1 MPATQGTFLA
11 ICIASISLTGCSASV
26 DYRPGRPTKVIRAP
40 FTGVYELY
48 PRGKHEP
55 VYNAVLL
62 RGDRVGFSHDSQGRL
77 LALADVQRQV
87 LREGKYRWRF
97 DADPGHTG
105 GFEIRPWEIL
115 GALPELLLQVVV
127 QGGLELAADKVDK
140 ATEPGMT
147 KYQKKKLDRGSAN
160 DDP

>member
-1 MPATQGTFLA
+1 MPAVSGTALA
-11 ICIASISLTGCSASV
+11 ICIASVGLTGCAATV

-62 RGDRVGFSHDSQGRL
+62 RGDRVGFVHDSQGRL
-77 LALADVQRQV
+77 VALADTQREV

-97 DADPGHTG
+97 DADPGDSG
-105 GFEIRPWEIL
+105 GLAIRPGDVF
-115 GALPELLLQVVV
+115 GALSGLLLEVVV
-127 QGGLELAADKVDK
+127 DCGLDLAAHEVDK
-140 ATEPGMT
+140 AIDPGLTM
-147 KYQKKKLDRGSAN
+147 YQRKKLERHSA
-160 DDP
+160 DHDP

>member
-1 MPATQGTFLA
+1 MPAVRGTLLA
-11 ICIASISLTGCSASV
+11 IWIASIGLTGCAATI
-26 DYRPGRPTKVIRAP
+26 DYRPGRPTKVIRAA

-62 RGDRVGFSHDSQGRL
+62 RGDRVGFSHDSLGRM

-105 GFEIRPWEIL
+105 EFAIRPWEIL
-115 GALPELLLQVVV
+115 GAIPELLLQVVV
-127 QGGLELAADKVDK
+127 QGGLDLAADEVNK

-147 KYQKKKLDRGSAN
+147 KYQRKTLDRRFAN